1 MSIKLVALD
10 LDGTLFN
17 NQGQISE
24 ENKNVIRMANNAGI
38 HVVISTG
45 RPLIGIPL
53 EQFEGTG
60 IQYAITTNGSG
71 VYEIST
77 GKCIYE
83 DSMPT
88 EMILPILSY
97 LLSKDIHMDAFIG
110 GKAFSPEQCRKNA
123 YRLDVPES
131 LKHYILN
138 TRVRVPDL
146 AAYIQEKQLS
156 VQKMTLNFYPLS
168 DGTYKDRE
176 DVKNYL
182 LSHSEVS
189 SVCGGYHNLEFTKAG
204 VHKGVGL
211 ARLAEYLNVAM
222 EDTMAIGDTEN
233 DLQILH
239 TAALGVAMG
248 NATKEIKEAADY
260 ITLSNEEDGVAAALR
275 HFLDLPE

>member
-1 MSIKLVALD
+1 MSIKLIALD

-17 NQGQISE
+17 EQGQISE

-77 GKCIYE
+77 EKCIFE

-131 LKHYILN
+131 LKHYIFN

-222 EDTMAIGDTEN
+222 GDTMAIGDTEN
-233 DLQILH
+233 DLQILR

>member
-1 MSIKLVALD
+1 M
-10 LDGTLFN
+10 
-17 NQGQISE
+17 
-24 ENKNVIRMANNAGI
+24 
-38 HVVISTG
+38 
-45 RPLIGIPL
+45 
-53 EQFEGTG
+53 
-60 IQYAITTNGSG
+60 
-71 VYEIST
+71 
-77 GKCIYE
+77 
-83 DSMPT
+83 
-88 EMILPILSY
+88 
-97 LLSKDIHMDAFIG
+97 
-110 GKAFSPEQCRKNA
+110 
-123 YRLDVPES
+123 
-131 LKHYILN
+131 
-138 TRVRVPDL
+138 PDL

-222 EDTMAIGDTEN
+222 GDTMAIGDTEN
-233 DLQILH
+233 DLQILR